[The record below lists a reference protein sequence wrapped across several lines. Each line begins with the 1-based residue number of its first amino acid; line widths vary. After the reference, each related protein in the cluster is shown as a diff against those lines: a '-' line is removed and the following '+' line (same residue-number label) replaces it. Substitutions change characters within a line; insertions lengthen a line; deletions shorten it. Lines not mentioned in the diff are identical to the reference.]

1 MTDVMQVLGLPLLT
15 CLTLAAVLGY
25 LGMHVLMREIIFI
38 DIAMAQIASVG
49 AIGAH
54 VAFGA
59 HGDSVV
65 SYACAFGST
74 LLAAGFYSCVRR
86 KLNQIPLE
94 AVIGVSYAVATAATL
109 FILGVAPGGH
119 VHVQQMLAGSILW
132 TTRSDLQLCVLGFSL
147 VGFCFL
153 LVRKQIRMISEDY
166 EGGLKAGM
174 NVLWWDFLFYA
185 LMGIVITLAVRIA
198 GVVVVFG
205 FLIIP
210 STLSAVLASGWAL
223 RWSIAWGSGAAASIL
238 GLSFSY
244 YFDFSVGPSV
254 TMFLG
259 LGLVLVAA
267 FNFCRKRLSFGCF
280 L

>member
-1 MTDVMQVLGLPLLT
+1 VTDVVQVLGLPLLT
-15 CLTLAAVLGY
+15 CLAIAAILGY
-25 LGMHVLMREIIFI
+25 LGMHVVMREIIFV

-49 AIGAH
+49 AIAAH

-65 SYACAFGST
+65 SYVSAFGST
-74 LLAAGFYSCVRR
+74 LLAAGFYSFVRR

-109 FILGVAPGGH
+109 FMLGVAPGGH

-166 EGGLKAGM
+166 EGSLKAGM

-210 STLSAVLASGWAL
+210 ATLSALLASGWAV
-223 RWSIAWGSGAAASIL
+223 RWSLAWGSGAAASIL

-244 YFDFSVGPSV
+244 HFDFSVGPSV

-267 FNFCRKRLSFGCF
+267 FNSCRKRLSLGP
-280 L
+280 LP